1 MIVLIVRI
9 KQFNWF
15 IKTLVPGVVN
25 ILEIV
30 QEEIKWRPPSQPNGI
45 ITGYQVIYSIYQIP
59 STKMMSEVLDNTI
72 TEFSID
78 NLSEY
83 IRSYLNSLVLQLY
96 YICEYYVV
104 LLHDRLFSTAPGVPY
119 EVVVVAFTSAGKGT
133 ENDYIIFFS
142 EELAPTKSPENVVFQ
157 QINSTA
163 LNITW
168 TPLTL
173 FEARGFPIY
182 RVVTAKKIVF
192 NSAMLL

>member
-1 MIVLIVRI
+1 M
-9 KQFNWF
+9 
-15 IKTLVPGVVN
+15 N

-96 YICEYYVV
+96 E
-104 LLHDRLFSTAPGVPY
+104 
-119 EVVVVAFTSAGKGT
+119 
-133 ENDYIIFFS
+133 
-142 EELAPTKSPENVVFQ
+142 
-157 QINSTA
+157 
-163 LNITW
+163 
-168 TPLTL
+168 
-173 FEARGFPIY
+173 
-182 RVVTAKKIVF
+182 
-192 NSAMLL
+192 